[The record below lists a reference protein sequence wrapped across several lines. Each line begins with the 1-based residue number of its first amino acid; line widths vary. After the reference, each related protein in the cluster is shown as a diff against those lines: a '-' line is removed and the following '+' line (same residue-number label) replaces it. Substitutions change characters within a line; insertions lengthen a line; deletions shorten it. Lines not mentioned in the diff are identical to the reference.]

1 MNLDEIRDRL
11 EHHRGRSHRRQ
22 YPPTRREL
30 ISIIDDLLEL
40 VVVLI
45 EEIEQSPEPK
55 PRRVIIVQVQ
65 IPETQKVQLHAIEE
79 NAEGEPIDRDQAS
92 IEWTTDRQDL
102 ITLEPGDDAFGV
114 FAIPLGGG
122 ASGDTTVTATVTEP
136 SVDNG
141 DGTSTPGQV
150 YVGTQVV
157 TVSADETIAS
167 VEITADAPVAK

>member
-1 MNLDEIRDRL
+1 MNLDEVRDRL

-45 EEIEQSPEPK
+45 EEIDQEPPEPM
-55 PRRVIIVQVQ
+55 RSLIVQVV
-65 IPETQKVQLHAIEE
+65 IPETDKVQLHAIEE

-92 IEWTTDRQDL
+92 IEWTTDRQDI

-114 FAIPLGGG
+114 FAIPVGGG
-122 ASGDTTVTATVTEP
+122 AAGDTTVTGTVTEP

-167 VEITADAPVAK
+167 VEIVADTPVPK